1 MIIIDN
7 YDSFTYNIVQS
18 LQTIGHKVEVIRNDA
33 LSARKILDKQPQLLI
48 IGPGPGNPSGA
59 GISKELIEKGNVPIL
74 GICLGH
80 QAIGEVFGARV
91 VRARRVMHGKSSLI
105 HHAGG
110 PLYQGLPTPFEAAR
124 YHSLI
129 LEDLPDI
136 LVTEAWTDEGEIMGL
151 RHKTKPI
158 FGVQFHPE
166 SIATKW
172 GLDLLKN
179 SVEKLNCYL

>member
-33 LSARKILDKQPQLLI
+33 LSARKILDKQPRLLI

-59 GISKELIEKGNVPIL
+59 GISKELIEEANVPIL

-91 VRARRVMHGKSSLI
+91 VRARCVMHGKSSLI
-105 HHAGG
+105 HHSGG

-136 LVTEAWTDEGEIMGL
+136 LETEAWTDEGEIMGL

-179 SVEKLNCYL
+179 SVEKLSCCA